1 MSRPTTDVAVTLIR
15 NSKNEV
21 LLVYSEKWG
30 SYTLPMTKR
39 RQPSPGDGES
49 LQEAEDWLD
58 AAARNVVECL
68 GRPAI
73 PTPVLKTPVPE
84 SHFSKREQTTKD
96 YLFHVFEERFREA
109 AAGADRVTAKTPH
122 VWATPEQILQRL
134 IRPLSHTAHD
144 LVAFDE
150 IVKLCKTWM

>member
-1 MSRPTTDVAVTLIR
+1 MTQSTTDVAVTLIR
-15 NSKNEV
+15 NGKNEV

-39 RQPSPGDGES
+39 RQPSLGDAES
-49 LQEAEDWLD
+49 AGEAEDWLD

-73 PTPVLKTPVPE
+73 PVPVLKTPVPE
-84 SHFSKREQTTKD
+84 SHFSKREQITKN
-96 YLFHVFEERFREA
+96 YQFHVFEERFREG
-109 AAGADRVTAKTPH
+109 AAGADRVVAKTPY
-122 VWATPEQILQRL
+122 VWVAPDQILKRL

-144 LVAFDE
+144 LIAYDE
-150 IVKLCKTWM
+150 IVKYCQTSM

>member
-39 RQPSPGDGES
+39 RQPAPGDIES
-49 LQEAEDWLD
+49 VREAEDWLD
-58 AAARNVVECL
+58 AGARNVVECL
-68 GRPAI
+68 GRPAM

-84 SHFSKREQTTKD
+84 SHFSKRDHVTKD
-96 YLFHVFEERFREA
+96 YLFHVFEERFRDGD
-109 AAGADRVTAKTPH
+109 AGADCVTAQTLY
-122 VWATPEQILQRL
+122 VWVTPEQILKRQ
-134 IRPLSHTAHD
+134 IRPLSHSARD
-144 LVAFDE
+144 LIAYDE
-150 IVKLCKTWM
+150 IVKFSDTWN